1 MIYPNKEEFLK
12 KSKEGN
18 VVPVYREL
26 LADMETPVSA
36 YVKLGQGQDYGF
48 LLESVEGGEKIGRY
62 SFLGADP
69 AITFSSTGR
78 RIKIEE
84 NNQEKVFDCKGDPL
98 DELRKIINCYSLV
111 EDENLPRFCGGAV
124 GYIGYDVVRYFE
136 RLPDTAKDELSVP
149 ETFFMIA
156 DTLLVFDRISHTVK
170 VVSNAFIKDDP
181 LEAYQQAI
189 EKIDNIVLRLKEP
202 AVLPSMEAKTEHRKL
217 DIKSNMSKEKF
228 ESMVEKAKEYIF
240 DGDVIQVVLS
250 QRFEADINASPFS
263 VYRSLRSVNPSPYMF
278 FLKFGEVS
286 LAGASPEIMV
296 RCEDGRI
303 EVRPIAGT
311 RPRGKNPQEDLEL
324 EKELLADPKE
334 RAEHIMLVDLGRN
347 DVGRVSRFGTI
358 EIPEKM
364 VIEKYSHVMHIVT
377 SVIGHIKEGCDQFD
391 VLRAA
396 FPAGTVSG
404 SPKIRA
410 MEIIEELE
418 DTRRGPYA
426 GAVTYFG
433 FTGNLDSCITIRT
446 VLMKGGKAYIQAGA
460 GIVADSDPATEH
472 QETLNKA
479 EAMME
484 ALVMA
489 EAFKDTNEN

>member
-1 MIYPNKEEFLK
+1 MIYPNKEDFLE
-12 KSKEGN
+12 KSQQGN
-18 VVPVYREL
+18 VIPVYREL

-36 YVKLGQGQDYGF
+36 YVKLAQGQEYGF

-62 SFLGADP
+62 SFLGAEP
-69 AITFSSTGR
+69 AIVFSSTGKQIR
-78 RIKIEE
+78 VIE
-84 NNQEKVFDCKGDPL
+84 NNEERVFQCSGDPL
-98 DELRKIINCYSLV
+98 DELRRIITRYTLV
-111 EDENLPRFCGGAV
+111 EDKNLPRFCGGAV
-124 GYIGYDVVRYFE
+124 GYIGYDMVRYFE
-136 RLPDTAKDELSVP
+136 RLPETAKDELNVP

-156 DTLLVFDRISHTVK
+156 DTLLVFDRVSHTIK
-170 VVSNAFIKDDP
+170 VVSNAFVSDDP
-181 LEAYQQAI
+181 AAAYEKAI
-189 EKIDNIVLRLKEP
+189 DKIDGIIERLRQP
-202 AVLPSMEAKTEHRKL
+202 AVLPSMEAKAEKRTI
-217 DIKSNMSKEKF
+217 DMKSNMSKESF
-228 ESMVEKAKEYIF
+228 ESMVAKAKEYIYA
-240 DGDVIQVVLS
+240 GDVIQVVLS
-250 QRFEADINASPFS
+250 QRFEADISASPFS

-278 FLKFGEVS
+278 FLKFGEIS

-296 RCEDGRI
+296 RCEDGKI

-311 RPRGKNPQEDLEL
+311 RPRGRNPEEDLAL

-347 DVGRVSRFGTI
+347 DVGRVSCFGTV
-358 EIPEKM
+358 EIPERM

-377 SVIGHIKEGCDQFD
+377 GVTGHIKEGCDQFD

-446 VLMKGGKAYIQAGA
+446 VLMKGGKAYVQAGA

-472 QETLNKA
+472 QETINKA
-479 EAMME
+479 GAMME

-489 EAFKDTNEN
+489 ETFKETNEN